1 MSEETVEGTPRVAL
15 VTGGS
20 RGIGRAIAL
29 ELAAAGHRV
38 AVNYAHRS
46 DAAAGVVAEIEARGG
61 TGLAVGADV
70 SDEEAVAAMFEQ
82 VGSELGPVGVLV
94 NNAGITRD
102 NLLLRMR
109 TEDFD
114 DVIATNLRSAYLCT
128 RAALRGMVRAR
139 WGRVICIASV
149 AGVAGNPGQANY
161 AASKAGLIG
170 FAKSVAK
177 EVGSRG
183 ITVNTVAPGFIET
196 DMTDALGDDMKESTK
211 EAIALGRLGRPEEVA
226 ALVGFL
232 ASDAAAYITGQ
243 VVMVDGG
250 LAI

>member
-1 MSEETVEGTPRVAL
+1 MNQETAGGNHRVAL

-29 ELAAAGHRV
+29 ELAADGHQV

-46 DAAAGVVAEIEARGG
+46 DAAAAVVAEIEAGGG

-82 VGSELGPVGVLV
+82 VGSELGPVAVLV
-94 NNAGITRD
+94 NNAGVTRD

-196 DMTDALGDDMKESTK
+196 NMTDALGDDMKQSTK

-226 ALVGFL
+226 WLVGFL

>member
-1 MSEETVEGTPRVAL
+1 MAEPAADPGHPVAL

-20 RGIGRAIAL
+20 RGIGAAIAR
-29 ELAAAGHRV
+29 ELGRRGHPV
-38 AVNYAHRS
+38 AVNYARRA
-46 DAAAGVVAEIEARGG
+46 DAAREVVEAIEAEGG
-61 TGLAVGADV
+61 RALAVGADV
-70 SDEEAVAAMFEQ
+70 SDESAVGEMLER
-82 VGSELGPVGVLV
+82 VSSELGAVGVLV

-102 NLLLRMR
+102 NLLVRMAP
-109 TEDFD
+109 EDFD
-114 DVIATNLRSAYLCT
+114 AVIATNLRSAYLCT
-128 RAALRGMVRAR
+128 RAVLRGMIRAR
-139 WGRVICIASV
+139 WGRIICIASV

-183 ITVNTVAPGFIET
+183 ITVNTIAPGFIDTE
-196 DMTDALGDDMKESTK
+196 MTEALGDNLRTATL
-211 EAIALGRLGRPEEVA
+211 EAIALGRFGRTDEVA
-226 ALVGFL
+226 ALAGFF
-232 ASDAAAYITGQ
+232 ASEAAGYITGQ